1 MPSARLLSLVYH
13 QLRKQQWT
21 QFLWAYRLTTITA
34 EELSHHHPTKICCW
48 VIADLLAASIL
59 AGEVSSRAS
68 SGAFMCC
75 AGKALSQK
83 KKSVWGGTQHFH
95 CIGGGIISIECRHRR
110 GYFCSFWKLIL
121 SLSSASIQG
130 LFVWSAYL
138 RGCCYWI
145 SCAEAERI

>member
-1 MPSARLLSLVYH
+1 MDTV
-13 QLRKQQWT
+13 
-21 QFLWAYRLTTITA
+21 LWAYRLTKITA
-34 EELSHHHPTKICCW
+34 AELSHHHPTKICFW
-48 VIADLLAASIL
+48 VIEALLAASIL

-75 AGKALSQK
+75 AGKALSK
-83 KKSVWGGTQHFH
+83 KKKCVGWNPTFPLYWW
-95 CIGGGIISIECRHRR
+95 RHHIHRVSPQER
-110 GYFCSFWKLIL
+110 LFCSLWKLIL
-121 SLSSASIQG
+121 SFSSASIQG